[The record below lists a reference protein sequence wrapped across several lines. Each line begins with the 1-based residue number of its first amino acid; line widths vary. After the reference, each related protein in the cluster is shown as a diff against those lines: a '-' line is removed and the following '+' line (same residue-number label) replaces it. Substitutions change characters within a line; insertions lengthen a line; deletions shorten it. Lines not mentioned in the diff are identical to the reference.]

1 MHKISTE
8 HAQILLH
15 TKYQQNTLRYYYT
28 QNINRTRSDI
38 ITHKISTEHAQILLH
53 TKYQQNT
60 LRYYYTQNINTVMV
74 KPIFKLKH
82 AVSAFV
88 K

>member
-53 TKYQQNT
+53 TKYKYSHGQA
-60 LRYYYTQNINTVMV
+60 NIQTKACRQRVCKIVDNQ
-74 KPIFKLKH
+74 K
-82 AVSAFV
+82 
-88 K
+88 